1 MDGLRASWLDTSTE
15 PKLELNVECRDLTRF
30 TAQLHMNLRAT

>member
-15 PKLELNVECRDLTRF
+15 PKLELNVET
-30 TAQLHMNLRAT
+30 LRASARNAT